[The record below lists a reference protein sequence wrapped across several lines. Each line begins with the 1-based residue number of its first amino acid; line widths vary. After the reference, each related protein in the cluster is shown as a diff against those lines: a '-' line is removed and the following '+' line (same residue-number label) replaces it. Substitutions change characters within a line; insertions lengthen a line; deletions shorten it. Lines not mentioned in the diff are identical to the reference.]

1 MFEKQPPSDGW
12 PLPGGGGGQGCESS
26 WLPPGVLLRERLADG
41 VEAVVGAATAVGPFM
56 PRLSGSELS
65 DGLAG
70 IDQMRAHTE
79 TLTLRVVME
88 ALGRGLHTDTGLSA
102 HNWLALRCPWLSPP
116 AVGDLVTVAQGLV
129 HPLHIELRDRVL
141 ATELS
146 VRRAALVLRAL
157 SRVKPFMGTEPANDA
172 VGEVD
177 ARSEY
182 EKAVGSLLGVAGT
195 AAFSEKDLRA
205 AADCMASAVL
215 PEKDHETREKSIHE
229 LRGVNESS
237 LADGSLIRFIVNA
250 DTECAALIRSIL
262 NSPLAAPCPDDDG
275 PDERTATQRRHD
287 ALFTVLKRGV
297 AGADSAPTT
306 PKAAVNVTIAWDV
319 VERVFAGT
327 GRTDAGDVLS
337 PETVRR
343 MACDADII
351 PIVLG
356 TDREILEMGRSRR
369 LVTPGQRRAL
379 HHRDKHCTFPGCTVP
394 ASWCDSHHVVHW
406 AEGGLSD
413 LSNYAL
419 LCGRHHSI
427 VHSKGF
433 TADVDS
439 FGVTWHV

>member
-1 MFEKQPPSDGW
+1 MPRFS
-12 PLPGGGGGQGCESS
+12 GCE
-26 WLPPGVLLRERLADG
+26 LADG
-41 VEAVVGAATAVGPFM
+41 
-56 PRLSGSELS
+56 
-65 DGLAG
+65 LAD
-70 IDQMRAHTE
+70 IDRMRAHTE
-79 TLTLRVVME
+79 TLTLHVVME
-88 ALGRGLHTDTGLSA
+88 SLERGLHTDTGLNA
-102 HNWLALRCPWLSPP
+102 HNWLALRCPWLAPQ
-116 AVGDLVTVAQGLV
+116 AVGDLVVVAQGLGN
-129 HPLHIELRDRVL
+129 PLHSELRERVL
-141 ATELS
+141 TTELS
-146 VRRAALVLRAL
+146 IRRAAMVLRAL
-157 SRVKPFMGTEPANDA
+157 GRVKPFMGTEPADA
-172 VGEVD
+172 TTGDID

-182 EKAVGSLLGVAGT
+182 EKAVDSLLAVACT

-215 PEKDHETREKSIHE
+215 PEKDHETREKSIQE

-262 NSPLAAPCPDDDG
+262 NSPLAAPCPDADG
-275 PDERTATQRRHD
+275 PDERTAPQRRHD

-297 AGADSAPTT
+297 AGGDSAPTT

-319 VERVFAGT
+319 VERAFTGT
-327 GRTDAGDVLS
+327 GRTETGDVLS
-337 PETVRR
+337 PETVRK

-356 TDREILEMGRSRR
+356 TDREILELGRARR

-394 ASWCDSHHVVHW
+394 ASWCDSHHVLHW
-406 AEGGLSD
+406 SEGGLSD

-427 VHSKGF
+427 VHDKKL
-433 TADVDS
+433 TAMVEP